1 MGSIY
6 RSKTTKQI
14 EGKEIWEYKI
24 WVCQEK
30 YYQLNWAWHRCETN
44 YQLKKELENS
54 RTTQLKENEFLEQ
67 CKFPPPDRLPFSR
80 NTINNASLYMSYIEG
95 EKKG

>member
-1 MGSIY
+1 MGSIS

-54 RTTQLKENEFLEQ
+54 RTTQLKENEFLQ
-67 CKFPPPDRLPFSR
+67 PKIKQNS
-80 NTINNASLYMSYIEG
+80 INKKKIYNLYRHNICFT
-95 EKKG
+95 KI